1 MNSTREFWLSRP
13 KTVIH
18 VCFLLVFLFSTTL
31 TWREAMVLKNT
42 YEVNQRIGLNTL
54 TSGLERQWQ
63 RSLDELF
70 FYRNM
75 LLHAMQSPVENDNI
89 RKQLQLYQHLRS
101 QRTWQL
107 TPNLKRTMPLN
118 GIADSELPK
127 YPLLQ
132 RNDGE
137 DMRNELIAALEMSF
151 ILQLN
156 DPRHNFH
163 SRLWYI
169 SRSGFFLSSKPPSGD
184 KETLE
189 SFDLLMQRPWFTL
202 MTPEANPQ
210 RRLHWS
216 KLYDGAFG
224 EGKMVTASLPVD
236 MDGSWYGVLAIDFTA
251 SRVSEF
257 LQHVTPQPHLGS
269 VLFYD
274 RDFTLIAASPGSQ
287 PIREQLDAVEV
298 NKLIAAV
305 KKSEQGAMRFGTLF
319 ITWVKTNNSN
329 GVMVNVDT
337 LKEGLQGETGR
348 ITLVLVLMWMLF
360 TLVLVLSHQAII
372 RLVTRM
378 LKLQAQLSWRANY
391 DGLTRM
397 LNRTAFFDQAE
408 GLARSSEQKQQAFA
422 LIQLDLDRFKQVN
435 DTHGHQ
441 AGDRV
446 LSHAAA
452 ILQETIR
459 QKDAA
464 GRVGGEEFCIALPD
478 TSKEEA
484 MAIAERVREKLARKQ
499 VPVSSTLLLHISA
512 SFGVASS
519 EECGNYDFESLQSI
533 ADGRL
538 YIAKESGRNR
548 VCGEG

>member
-1 MNSTREFWLSRP
+1 MNRTKEFWLLRP

-18 VCFLLVFLFSTTL
+18 ICFLLVFLFSTTL

-42 YEVNQRIGLNTL
+42 YEVNQQIGLNTI
-54 TSGLERQWQ
+54 TSGLERQLQ

-75 LLHAMQSPVENDNI
+75 LVHAMQSPVENDNI
-89 RKQLQLYQHLRS
+89 RKQLRLFQQLRS
-101 QRTWQL
+101 LSVWHL
-107 TPNLKRTMPLN
+107 TPNIKRTMQLSGISDDELKLFPLM
-118 GIADSELPK
+118 E
-127 YPLLQ
+127 
-132 RNDGE
+132 RHDGE
-137 DMRNELIAALEMSF
+137 GMKNELTAAMEMSF

-156 DPRHNFH
+156 DPNHNFH

-169 SRSGFFLSSKPPSGD
+169 SRSGFFLSSKPPSDD

-189 SFDLLMQRPWFTL
+189 SFGLFMKRSYFTG
-202 MTPEANPQ
+202 MSPELNPQ
-210 RRLHWS
+210 RKTRWS
-216 KLYDGAFG
+216 RLYDGAFE

-236 MDGSWYGVLAIDFTA
+236 LNGHWYGVLAMDFSA
-251 SRVSEF
+251 SRVSDF
-257 LQHVTPQPHLGS
+257 LQHVTPQSHLGS
-269 VLFYD
+269 VQFYD
-274 RDFTLIAASPGSQ
+274 REMNLIAASPGS
-287 PIREQLDAVEV
+287 PLIREQLDAGEV
-298 NKLIAAV
+298 NKLIKAV
-305 KKSEQGAMRFGTLF
+305 KKSKQGALRFGTLF
-319 ITWVKTNNSN
+319 VSWVKTSNSED
-329 GVMVNVDT
+329 VMVNVDT
-337 LKEGLQGETGR
+337 LKEGIQGETGR
-348 ITLVLVLMWMLF
+348 VTLVLVLMWLLF
-360 TLVLVLSHQAII
+360 SLVLVLSHQALIT
-372 RLVTRM
+372 LVTRM
-378 LKLQAQLSWRANY
+378 LKLQEQLSWRANY

-397 LNRTAFFDQAE
+397 LNRSAFFERADE
-408 GLARSSEQKQQAFA
+408 LARGCQLKQQAFA
-422 LIQLDLDRFKQVN
+422 LIQLDLDRFKLVN

-459 QKDAA
+459 VKDAA

-484 MAIAERVREKLARKQ
+484 IAIADRVREKLAKKQ
-499 VPVSSTLLLHISA
+499 VPVSSTLLLHITA

-519 EECGNYDFESLQSI
+519 EECGDYEFESLQSV

-548 VCGEG
+548 VCSEG